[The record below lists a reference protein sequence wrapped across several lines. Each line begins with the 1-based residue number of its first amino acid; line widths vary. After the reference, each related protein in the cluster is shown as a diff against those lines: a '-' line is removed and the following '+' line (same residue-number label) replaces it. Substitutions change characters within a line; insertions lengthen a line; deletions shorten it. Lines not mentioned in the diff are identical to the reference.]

1 MKSNKEIYKTTNY
14 SMKDEM
20 PDVLII
26 GAGLTGLT
34 LAYLLQKRNISVKM
48 IEARERLG
56 GRIYT
61 QKGANTT
68 TQEMGATWLS
78 KQHTNLW
85 ALLKELNLKGFEQ
98 RMGSTA
104 IYEPTSMSAP
114 QLVELPPN
122 NDPSFRIV
130 GGSSQFIKAL
140 EERIAPENF
149 HLGEYV
155 QAIHEIDDAVQ
166 VKTNVR
172 EWTVPKVISTLPPY
186 LFYKNISVI
195 PALPSSLTNIM
206 EQTHTW
212 MGTSIKVALT
222 YEKPFWRVAGKSGT
236 IFSNVGPIPEM
247 YDHSNAEDTKF
258 ALKGFLNEGY
268 FSITKEER
276 LERVLAQLKR
286 YFGAIV
292 EDFLTYEEVVWR
304 KEPFTFSPY
313 VKPIVPH
320 YNNGHLVYQ
329 KPYLNE
335 KLWIAGSE
343 TARNFPGYM
352 EGAIRSASFID
363 KQFSLLQKK

>member
-1 MKSNKEIYKTTNY
+1 MKSKQEIYKTTDY
-14 SMKDEM
+14 CMKNETA
-20 PDVLII
+20 DVLII

-34 LAYLLQKRNISVKM
+34 LAYLLQKRNISVKI

-61 QKGANTT
+61 QKGADTT
-68 TQEMGATWLS
+68 TQEMGATWLG

-85 ALLKELNLKGFEQ
+85 ALLKELNLSAFEQ
-98 RMGSTA
+98 RMGRTA
-104 IYEPTSMSAP
+104 IYEPLSTSAP

-130 GGSSQFIKAL
+130 GGSSQLIKAL
-140 EERIAPENF
+140 EERIAPESF
-149 HLGEYV
+149 CLGESV
-155 QAIHEIDDAVQ
+155 QTINEIDGGVQ
-166 VKTNVR
+166 VKTNMQT
-172 EWTVPKVISTLPPY
+172 WIVPKVISTLPPY
-186 LFYKNISVI
+186 LFYKNIRVV
-195 PALPSSLTNIM
+195 PDLPSSLTNVM

-212 MGTSIKVALT
+212 MGTSIKVSLT
-222 YEKPFWRVAGKSGT
+222 YEKPFWRAVDKSGT

-258 ALKGFLNEGY
+258 ALKGFLEEGY
-268 FSITKEER
+268 FSMTKEER
-276 LERVLAQLKR
+276 LERILAQLKK

-292 EDFLTYEEVVWR
+292 QDFLTYEEVIWR
-304 KEPFTFSPY
+304 NERFTSTPY

-329 KPYLNE
+329 RPYLDG

-343 TARNFPGYM
+343 TASRFSGYM

-363 KQFSLLQKK
+363 KQL